1 MLLSSPEDSTGGAGC
16 CVLLEAL
23 SPGRRVAEMPRR
35 SDPILGKKEQRV
47 VGLFSAGRGEAGGK
61 MGVRDE
67 EDREDGKPGE
77 GVRGVAGLEG
87 GNDDGLELVSSVE
100 LSDSLRKWVYLV
112 FGTSSIINRQ
122 CLFLNPHKS
131 TQAQKSFSLTIQSF
145 SRKGHTAICLVL
157 LSVRAV
163 SICLAVCPQV
173 FTRQPTTENAQ
184 RKSGV
189 SQLMEEC
196 REKKSFSAPAQL
208 MLSSV
213 QLECTSVR

>member
-16 CVLLEAL
+16 CILLEAL
-23 SPGRRVAEMPRR
+23 SPGRRVAETPRR

-67 EDREDGKPGE
+67 EDREDGNPGE

-122 CLFLNPHKS
+122 CLFLDPHKS
-131 TQAQKSFSLTIQSF
+131 TQALVIQSKVF
-145 SRKGHTAICLVL
+145 SSHYSKFFPKRTHSH
-157 LSVRAV
+157 LS
-163 SICLAVCPQV
+163 CLARC
-173 FTRQPTTENAQ
+173 RS
-184 RKSGV
+184 RIHLSGCL
-189 SQLMEEC
+189 SSSLYQAANNQKHA
-196 REKKSFSAPAQL
+196 EKKWGVPVNGR
-208 MLSSV
+208 M
-213 QLECTSVR
+213 